1 LKTKRFGA
9 FEAVIYS
16 FFVLLG
22 LTMLYPYWYILMYSF
37 SDPLTI
43 ALDQLFLVPSGF
55 SLQNYIVALSK
66 PTIYSGFVN
75 SVFIT
80 VVGTV
85 LHLIITSMLAFP
97 LSRRTLEGKNVILTF
112 LFLTMIFSAGII
124 PTYMLV
130 KGVGLLNSLWAL
142 ILPNVV
148 SVFNLLIML
157 KFFRNIPEEM
167 IESARLDGC
176 NDFRILIRIV
186 LPVSQ
191 AVLAALGLF
200 MAVHQ
205 WNIFFPAILYIN
217 DPDKWP
223 VMAILRSI
231 LQQIQSSTASD
242 LETQG
247 QVTPESL
254 TNAIIILSITPIMMI
269 YPFLQKYFVK
279 GVMIGSVKG

>member
-1 LKTKRFGA
+1 MKKRFGA
-9 FEAVIYS
+9 FEAVLYC
-16 FFVLLG
+16 FLVLLG

-43 ALDQLFLVPSGF
+43 ALNKTFLWPSGF

-85 LHLIITSMLAFP
+85 LHLFITALLAFP
-97 LSRRTLEGKNVILTF
+97 LSRRKLEGKNVILTF

-130 KGVGLLNSLWAL
+130 KSVGLLNSLWAL
-142 ILPNVV
+142 IFPNVV

-167 IESARLDGC
+167 IESARIDGC
-176 NDFRILIRIV
+176 NDFTIVIRIV

-205 WNIFFPAILYIN
+205 WNIFFPAILYISN
-217 DPDKWP
+217 PEQWP

-231 LQQIQSSTASD
+231 LQQIQSSTSSD
-242 LETQG
+242 LETQN

-254 TNAIIILSITPIMMI
+254 TNAIIILSITPIMII

>member
-1 LKTKRFGA
+1 MNKKRFGA
-9 FEAVIYS
+9 FEAIIYS

-55 SLQNYIVALSK
+55 SLQNYIVAFSK

-85 LHLIITSMLAFP
+85 LHLFITSMLAFP

-112 LFLTMIFSAGII
+112 LFLTMIFNAGII

-167 IESARLDGC
+167 IESARIDGC
-176 NDFRILIRIV
+176 HDFRILIRIV